1 MDLLGKFLA
10 LSCALLWAIAVI
22 LFKRAGESI
31 RPLSLNWYK
40 TALTAILLLPA
51 LLFQGVGGLSQGDLW
66 AVLASGVLGIAA
78 SDTLFFIA
86 LDHLGASLAAIVDC
100 FYAPFVMITAW
111 IMLSQE
117 PSLTQIGGGLCVIAA
132 VLVVA
137 FDRGPVHLIANRR
150 ERLVG
155 FLAGIAAMALMGVSI
170 SLMQPV
176 LGRASLWV
184 VTELRVLAAL
194 AVLTLMMLLR
204 RDRQVLFASLVG
216 HGAWRHALPAA
227 FLGNV
232 LAMTLWVAAFKYT
245 SVSSAAILNQ
255 TSTIFVVLLATWV
268 LKETFTQRRLV
279 GTVLAFSGAVM
290 VLVG

>member
-10 LSCALLWAIAVI
+10 LTCALLWAIAVI

-40 TALTAILLLPA
+40 TALTAILLLPV
-51 LLFQGVGGLSQGDLW
+51 LLFQGAGGLSRADLW
-66 AVLASGVLGIAA
+66 AVLASGVLGIAV

-86 LDHLGASLAAIVDC
+86 LDRLGASLAAIVDC
-100 FYAPFVMITAW
+100 SYAPFVMIAAW
-111 IMLSQE
+111 IMLGQA
-117 PSLTQIGGGLCVIAA
+117 PSLTQIGGGLCVMAA

-137 FDRGPVHLIANRR
+137 FDQGPAHLLADRR
-150 ERLVG
+150 RLVIG
-155 FLAGIAAMALMGVSI
+155 FSAGIAAMAFMGVSI
-170 SLMQPV
+170 SLMQPI
-176 LGRASLWV
+176 LQRASLWV

-194 AVLTLMMLLR
+194 AVLTPMMLLR
-204 RDRQVLFASLVG
+204 RDRKVLFASLVG
-216 HGAWRHALPAA
+216 HGAWRHALPGA

-245 SVSSAAILNQ
+245 SVNSAAILNQ
-255 TSTIFVVLLATWV
+255 TNTIFVVLLATWL
-268 LKETFTQRRLV
+268 LKEVFTRRRLI

>member
-1 MDLLGKFLA
+1 MDLLGKILA
-10 LSCALLWAIAVI
+10 LTCALLWAIAVI

-40 TALTAILLLPA
+40 TALTAILLLPF
-51 LLFQGVGGLSQGDLW
+51 LFVQGLGGLSRADLW
-66 AVLASGVLGIAA
+66 AVLASGVLGIAV

-86 LDHLGASLAAIVDC
+86 LDRLGASLAAIVDC

-117 PSLTQIGGGLCVIAA
+117 PRLTQFGGGLFVIAA
-132 VLVVA
+132 LLVVA
-137 FDRGPVHLIANRR
+137 FDKGHAQLVTDRR
-150 ERLVG
+150 KLLVG
-155 FLAGIAAMALMGVSI
+155 FLAGTSAMAFMGI
-170 SLMQPV
+170 SVAFMQPI
-176 LGRASLWV
+176 LSRSSLWV

-194 AVLTLMMLLR
+194 AVLTPMMLFR
-204 RDRQVLFASLVG
+204 RDRRDLFASLLG
-216 HGAWRHALPAA
+216 RGAWRHALPGS

-232 LAMTLWVAAFKYT
+232 LAMTIWVAAFKYT

-255 TSTIFVVLLATWV
+255 TSTIFVVILAAWV
-268 LKETFTQRRLV
+268 LKETFTRRRLI
-279 GTVLAFSGAVM
+279 GTVLAFSGALL

>member
-10 LSCALLWAIAVI
+10 LTCALLWAIAVI

-40 TALTAILLLPA
+40 TALTAILLLPV
-51 LLFQGVGGLSQGDLW
+51 LLFQGAGGLSRADLW
-66 AVLASGVLGIAA
+66 AVLASGVLGIAV

-86 LDHLGASLAAIVDC
+86 LDRLGASLAAIVDC
-100 FYAPFVMITAW
+100 SYAPFVMITAW
-111 IMLSQE
+111 IMLGQA
-117 PSLTQIGGGLCVIAA
+117 PSLTQIGGGLCVMAA

-137 FDRGPVHLIANRR
+137 FDQGPAHLLADRR
-150 ERLVG
+150 RLVIG
-155 FLAGIAAMALMGVSI
+155 FSAGIAAMAFMGVSI
-170 SLMQPV
+170 SLMQPI
-176 LGRASLWV
+176 LQRASLWV

-194 AVLTLMMLLR
+194 AVLTPMMLLR
-204 RDRQVLFASLVG
+204 RDRKVLFASLVG
-216 HGAWRHALPAA
+216 HGAWRHALPGA

-245 SVSSAAILNQ
+245 SVNSAAILNQ
-255 TSTIFVVLLATWV
+255 TNTIFVVLLATWL
-268 LKETFTQRRLV
+268 LKEAFTRRRLI

>member
-1 MDLLGKFLA
+1 VDLLGKFLA
-10 LSCALLWAIAVI
+10 LTCALLWAIAVI

-40 TALTAILLLPA
+40 TALTAILLLPV
-51 LLFQGVGGLSQGDLW
+51 LLFQGAGGLSRADLW
-66 AVLASGVLGIAA
+66 AVLASGVLGIAV

-86 LDHLGASLAAIVDC
+86 LDRLGASLAAIVDC
-100 FYAPFVMITAW
+100 SYAPFVMIAAW
-111 IMLSQE
+111 IMLGQA
-117 PSLTQIGGGLCVIAA
+117 PSLTQIGGGLCVMAA

-137 FDRGPVHLIANRR
+137 FDQGPAHLLADRR
-150 ERLVG
+150 RLVIG
-155 FLAGIAAMALMGVSI
+155 FSAGIAAMAFMGVSI
-170 SLMQPV
+170 SLMQPI
-176 LGRASLWV
+176 LQRASLWV

-194 AVLTLMMLLR
+194 AVLTPMMLLR
-204 RDRQVLFASLVG
+204 RDRKVLFASLVG
-216 HGAWRHALPAA
+216 HGAWRHALPGA

-245 SVSSAAILNQ
+245 SVNSAAILNQ
-255 TSTIFVVLLATWV
+255 TNTIFVVLLATWL
-268 LKETFTQRRLV
+268 LKEVFTRRRLI

>member
-1 MDLLGKFLA
+1 VDLLGKFLA
-10 LSCALLWAIAVI
+10 LTCALLWAIAVI

-40 TALTAILLLPA
+40 TALTAILLLPV
-51 LLFQGVGGLSQGDLW
+51 LLFQGAGGLSRADLW
-66 AVLASGVLGIAA
+66 AVLASGVLGIAV

-86 LDHLGASLAAIVDC
+86 LDRLGASLAAIVDC
-100 FYAPFVMITAW
+100 SYAPFVMIAAW
-111 IMLSQE
+111 IMLGQA

-137 FDRGPVHLIANRR
+137 FDQGPAHLLADRR
-150 ERLVG
+150 RLVIG
-155 FLAGIAAMALMGVSI
+155 FSAGIAAMAFMGVSI
-170 SLMQPV
+170 SLMQPI
-176 LGRASLWV
+176 LQRASLWV
-184 VTELRVLAAL
+184 VTELRVLAAM
-194 AVLTLMMLLR
+194 AVLTPMMLLR
-204 RDRQVLFASLVG
+204 RDRKVLFASLVG
-216 HGAWRHALPAA
+216 HGAWRHALPGA

-245 SVSSAAILNQ
+245 SVNSAAILNQ
-255 TSTIFVVLLATWV
+255 TNTIFVVLLATWL
-268 LKETFTQRRLV
+268 LKEVFTRRRLI